1 MPRTMTNKRKREYL
15 INIISSYLTTNLTMM
30 SFLREQAPN
39 SHAKRVCTKNIKTTQ
54 KAIQYLY
61 EIKHLDILEYIYS
74 SFVGNNIMAY
84 SVSPKMVLSPKIK
97 EWDIEE
103 HHQEFVDYVEELRIY
118 EERKAQER
126 QESQLAIQKAKEQGK
141 KVEMV
146 YDKEQKKVVPVILD
160 NENA

>member
-1 MPRTMTNKRKREYL
+1 MTNKRKREYL
-15 INIISSYLTTNLTMM
+15 INVLSAYLTTNLTLF
-30 SFLREQAPN
+30 SFLREQAPD
-39 SHAKRVCTKNIKTTQ
+39 SKSKRLCTKNIKTTQ

-61 EIKHLDILEYIYS
+61 EIKHLDILEYLYS

-97 EWDIEE
+97 EWDIDKN
-103 HHQEFVDYVEELRIY
+103 HQEFVDYVEELRIY

-146 YDKEQKKVVPVILD
+146 YDKDKNKVVPVIID
-160 NENA
+160 DTNA